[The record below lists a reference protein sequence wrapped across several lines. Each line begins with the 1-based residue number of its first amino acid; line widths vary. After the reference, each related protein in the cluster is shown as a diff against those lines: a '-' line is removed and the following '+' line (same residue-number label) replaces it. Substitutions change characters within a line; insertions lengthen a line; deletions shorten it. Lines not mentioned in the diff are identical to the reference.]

1 VRVAIDEQIF
11 AIQHYG
17 GISRLFAELARTFT
31 ENSQIGVDLE
41 PLGVPIVNRY
51 LLDNPELTAV
61 LETRKAR
68 SSYSALARYFLT
80 RRPTP
85 EVDLVHNTFYLPH
98 GLTGYTGARRVV
110 TIHDMIPEMMPETR
124 RRLDFITLK
133 RRYISAADHIICVS
147 NATKAD
153 LIGTYGEPNA
163 PISVVH
169 HGVDPMFRPGSAL
182 WADLPHRYVL
192 FVGNR
197 NQYKDAPTL
206 IRAFAGV
213 KKDFPDHTLLFVGG
227 GSFTARERRLV
238 DSLGLSGWV
247 QQRALPDAAMSA
259 AYSNADI
266 YVFPSR
272 FEGFGLPALE
282 AMACGT
288 ATILAAATSL
298 PEVGGD
304 AAEYFTPGDHHEL
317 GEKMKNLLTDPA
329 RRKHLVD
336 AGLARAALFSW
347 DRCAKETAAVYEA
360 SLQ

>member
-1 VRVAIDEQIF
+1 MDEQIF

-17 GISRLFAELARTFT
+17 GISRLFAELARNFT
-31 ENSQIGVDLE
+31 QNSEIGVDLE
-41 PLGVPIVNRY
+41 PLSVPVVNRY
-51 LLDNPELTAV
+51 LLDNPELTSELQV
-61 LETRKAR
+61 RQAR

-85 EVDLVHNTFYLPH
+85 SVDLVHNTFYLPH
-98 GLTGYTGARRVV
+98 VLTGYSAARRVV

-124 RRLDFITLK
+124 RRLDFITMKK
-133 RRYISAADHIICVS
+133 RYVAAADHIICVS
-147 NATKAD
+147 HATKAD
-153 LIGTYGEPNA
+153 LIRIYGEPKA

-169 HGVDPMFRPGSAL
+169 HGVDPMFRPDSPR
-182 WADLPHRYVL
+182 WADLPDQYVL

-206 IRAFAGV
+206 VRAFAGI
-213 KKDFPDHTLLFVGG
+213 KADFPNHTLLFVGG
-227 GSFTARERRLV
+227 GAFTTGETKLI
-238 DSLGLSGWV
+238 DSLGLGGRV
-247 QQRALPDAAMSA
+247 QQRALPDAEMSA
-259 AYSNADI
+259 AYSNADLC
-266 YVFPSR
+266 VFPSR

-304 AAEYFTPGDHHEL
+304 AAEYFAPGDHHEL
-317 GEKMKNLLTDPA
+317 SQKMRTLLMDA
-329 RRKHLVD
+329 DHRERLVD

-347 DRCAKETAAVYEA
+347 DRCAKETAAVYRA
-360 SLQ
+360 CLQ